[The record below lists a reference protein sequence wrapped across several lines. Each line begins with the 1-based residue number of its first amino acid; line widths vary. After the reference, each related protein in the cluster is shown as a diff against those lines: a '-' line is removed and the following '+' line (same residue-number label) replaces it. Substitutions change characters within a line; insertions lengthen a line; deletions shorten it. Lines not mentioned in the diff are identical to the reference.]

1 MKKVQYGAFLISY
14 LYSDIIWVDP
24 GTMWYCQDSALLF
37 KRMML
42 KPNSIY
48 F

>member
-1 MKKVQYGAFLISY
+1 MVYFALEFFILLIQILRY
-14 LYSDIIWVDP
+14 TVDP

-42 KPNSIY
+42 KPNS
-48 F
+48 